1 LLLMTAILFSLGYSS
16 AQYHDEE
23 YVNTL
28 KIAGTGV
35 IDISTSVVDK
45 RLALQYVNVMYG
57 DGDIELDTCHQ
68 TSTIPVAGQGGNN
81 TPLNLVETTRMTY
94 SGQTPLV
101 GMKLLNSRAFW
112 GGMGASLQESFS
124 VDRMDRVQKTVYS
137 LPSPVVR
144 SDGSTGPAGRGRKP
158 AIPGYLVGFEVQSSF
173 NGTWSTDSKWHKIFY
188 KDIDVHEAFTGEFD
202 VQKMVHF
209 YEPPP
214 AISEVRPCGI
224 DC

>member
-1 LLLMTAILFSLGYSS
+1 
-16 AQYHDEE
+16 
-23 YVNTL
+23 
-28 KIAGTGV
+28 
-35 IDISTSVVDK
+35 
-45 RLALQYVNVMYG
+45 
-57 DGDIELDTCHQ
+57 
-68 TSTIPVAGQGGNN
+68 
-81 TPLNLVETTRMTY
+81 
-94 SGQTPLV
+94 
-101 GMKLLNSRAFW
+101 
-112 GGMGASLQESFS
+112 MGAACRSFFS
-124 VDRMDRVQKTVYS
+124 VDRMDSPKTVFPLL
-137 LPSPVVR
+137 LPVADRTAAPPKRQV
-144 SDGSTGPAGRGRKP
+144 P